1 MRERNGWSHAY
12 RTGGIRCAHAGLYR
26 SSYEHDACGIG
37 ALAHLKGQRSHAML
51 DDALSVLVNLEHRGG
66 TGLERNTGDG
76 AGVLFQI
83 PHRFFR
89 KEAQKEGQLL
99 PDEGDYGVAMLF
111 FPHDDPTGVRDA
123 KRTFE
128 EGCAK
133 CGIPLMF
140 WREVPGRPARPRFH
154 RTGVHAHHFA
164 GVPAPSRRR

>member
-1 MRERNGWSHAY
+1 MNAELTEQAEAARETGAAAGFTGAQCANETADCTHAAPTAAAV
-12 RTGGIRCAHAGLYR
+12 RTPGLYR

-111 FPHDDPTGVRDA
+111 FPTTPRA
-123 KRTFE
+123 
-128 EGCAK
+128 CA
-133 CGIPLMF
+133 M
-140 WREVPGRPARPRFH
+140 RSAR
-154 RTGVHAHHFA
+154 
-164 GVPAPSRRR
+164 SRRAARSAASR

>member
-1 MRERNGWSHAY
+1 MPHPRQPQ
-12 RTGGIRCAHAGLYR
+12 CAR
-26 SSYEHDACGIG
+26 PACTDPATNTTRGGIG

-140 WREVPGRPARPRFH
+140 WREVPAT
-154 RTGVHAHHFA
+154 RTTS
-164 GVPAPSRRR
+164 APPRRRACPPSCRRSCVALRR